1 MKKKRPSLKDIAE
14 VLKVSTTTVSF
25 VLNGKGEE
33 KKISKQL
40 ITKVEDYLKE
50 INYKP
55 NLVARSLRTGSSRVI
70 VFMVEDISNYFFSK
84 IGRIIEDIAY
94 QNDYRVLFCSTENN
108 TKRAQGLI
116 QLFQERQVDGF
127 IIVPPIGIEDEVIN
141 LIENDIPVVLFDRKI
156 KSVDVDSVTLN
167 NYEGATLI
175 AEHLIE
181 EGFSKMAFIT
191 IDLDLLQMKDRMRGY
206 LDTLEKNNMEPLVLE
221 IPYNTA
227 NAVACNTA
235 ITLFLIENPDID
247 SIFFSTNYL
256 AQYGLKALSNYNE
269 QLIKKLGIACFD
281 DNIFFEMYSPSIT
294 TFAQPIEQMGAQ
306 LMDIMLDKLNNKE
319 NKTANKARVSN
330 GNLIIRESSLRKESM
345 PSQ

>member
-14 VLKVSTTTVSF
+14 VLQVSTTTVSF

-40 ITKVEDYLKE
+40 IARVENYLKE

-94 QNDYRVLFCSTENN
+94 TNDYRVLFCSTEND
-108 TKRAQGLI
+108 TKRAQDLI

-127 IIVPPIGIEDEVIN
+127 IIVPPTGIETEIQN

-156 KSVDVDSVTLN
+156 DTLDVDSVTLN
-167 NYEGATLI
+167 NYEGATQI
-175 AEHLIE
+175 TEHLIE
-181 EGFSKMAFIT
+181 EGYNNIAFIT
-191 IDLDLLQMKDRMRGY
+191 IDLDLIQMDDRRKGY
-206 LDTLEKNNMEPLVLE
+206 LFAMEENNLKPNILE
-221 IPYNTA
+221 IPYEMA
-227 NAVACNTA
+227 NADKCNVA
-235 ITLFLIENPDID
+235 ISQFLSDNPQID
-247 SIFFSTNYL
+247 SIFFATNYL
-256 AQYGLKALSNYNE
+256 AQNGLKTMSRLDDK
-269 QLIKKLGIACFD
+269 LIKALGLACFD

-306 LMDIMLDKLNNKE
+306 LMKIMLGHLEDKEKI
-319 NKTANKARVSN
+319 KTKKAHILE
-330 GNLIIRESSLRKESM
+330 GKLIKRESSLRRETIKL
-345 PSQ
+345 

>member
-14 VLKVSTTTVSF
+14 VLQVSTTTVSF

-40 ITKVEDYLKE
+40 IARVENYLKE

-55 NLVARSLRTGSSRVI
+55 NLVARSLRTGSSRVL

-94 QNDYRVLFCSTENN
+94 NNDYRVLFCSTENN
-108 TKRAQGLI
+108 TKRTQDLI

-127 IIVPPIGIEDEVIN
+127 IIVPPTGIELEIQN
-141 LIENDIPVVLFDRKI
+141 LIENDTPVVLFDRKI
-156 KSVDVDSVTLN
+156 NTLDVDSVTLN
-167 NYEGATLI
+167 NYEGATEI
-175 AEHLIE
+175 TEHLIDQ
-181 EGFSKMAFIT
+181 GYSKIAFIT
-191 IDLDLLQMKDRMRGY
+191 IDLDLIQMDDRRKGY
-206 LDTLEKNNMEPLVLE
+206 LSAMEENDLKPNILE

-227 NAVACNTA
+227 NAEKCNAA
-235 ITLFLIENPDID
+235 ITQFLFDNPHID
-247 SIFFSTNYL
+247 SIFFATNYL
-256 AQYGLKALSNYNE
+256 AQNGLRAISRHNDK
-269 QLIKKLGIACFD
+269 LIKFLGIACFD

-306 LMDIMLDKLNNKE
+306 LMEIMLGHLGDKE
-319 NKTANKARVSN
+319 NTKTKKAHILN
-330 GNLIIRESSLRKESM
+330 GKLIKRESSLRRESIK
-345 PSQ
+345 P

>member
-14 VLKVSTTTVSF
+14 VLQVSTTTVSF

-40 ITKVEDYLKE
+40 IARVEDYLKE

-55 NLVARSLRTGSSRVI
+55 NLVARSLRTGSSRVL

-94 QNDYRVLFCSTENN
+94 NNDYRVLFCSTENN
-108 TKRAQGLI
+108 TKRAKDLI

-127 IIVPPIGIEDEVIN
+127 IIVPPPGIESDISN

-156 KSVDVDSVTLN
+156 NTLDVDSVTLN
-167 NYEGATLI
+167 NYEGATKI
-175 AEHLIE
+175 TEHLIE
-181 EGFSKMAFIT
+181 EGYTNIAFIT
-191 IDLDLLQMKDRMRGY
+191 INLNLIQMDDRRKGY
-206 LDTLEKNNMEPLVLE
+206 LSTLKKNNLKSNILE
-221 IPYNTA
+221 IPYEMAHADNC
-227 NAVACNTA
+227 NAA
-235 ITLFLIENPDID
+235 ISKFLSENPQID
-247 SIFFSTNYL
+247 SIFFATNYL
-256 AQYGLKALSNYNE
+256 AQNGLKTLSRLNDK
-269 QLIKKLGIACFD
+269 LIKTLGLASFD

-306 LMDIMLDKLNNKE
+306 LMNTMLGHLEDKD
-319 NKTANKARVSN
+319 KTTTKKAYVLE
-330 GNLIIRESSLRKESM
+330 GKLIIRESSLRRETIKL
-345 PSQ
+345 